1 MRALAIVV
9 WLVCAAPALGQELEP
24 RSYSPAPVGTTF
36 VIAGVGGSEGPLLF
50 DPSVPVHDVRAELTI
65 ATFAFGYTFGL
76 AGRQARILAVAPV
89 ASGHISGEVGGHP
102 ERFPM
107 NGLVDPRIK
116 LSVGLMGAPALGL
129 TEFAH
134 APRGTVI
141 GASVTVMPPLGAYD
155 EQSVVN
161 LGYNRWAFKPEIGVS
176 RPLGR
181 WTLEGYVGAWL
192 FTTNDHYFPGNARK
206 SQAPI
211 LSLQGHV
218 GYALTRRSWLA
229 FNATWFEGGETRIE
243 RMVSPDEQRNLRLGA
258 TLSIPAGASNSVKV
272 VYNTGATTRRG
283 TDFDTLTLQWQRV
296 WF

>member
-1 MRALAIVV
+1 MRALAIAVS
-9 WLVCAAPALGQELEP
+9 LLCATPALGQELEP
-24 RSYSPAPVGTTF
+24 RSYSPAPIGTTF
-36 VIAGVGGSEGPLLF
+36 LIAGIGGSEGALFF

-76 AGRQARILAVAPV
+76 AGHQARILAVAPV
-89 ASGHISGEVGGHP
+89 ASGHISGEVGGHA

-107 NGLVDPRIK
+107 DGLVDPRIK
-116 LSVGLMGAPALGL
+116 LSFGLTGAPALGVA
-129 TEFAH
+129 EFAS
-134 APRGTVI
+134 ASRGTVI

-155 EQSVVN
+155 EHRVVN
-161 LGYNRWAFKPEIGVS
+161 LGYNRWGFKPEIGMS

-181 WTLEGYVGAWL
+181 WTLEGYLGAWL
-192 FTTNDHYFPGNARK
+192 FTTNGSYFPGNARK

-229 FNATWFEGGETRIE
+229 FNATWFEGGETQIDRI
-243 RMVSPDEQRNLRLGA
+243 VSPDQQRNLRLGA
-258 TLSIPAGASNSVKV
+258 TLSIPAGKSNSVKV

-283 TDFDTLTLQWQRV
+283 SDFDTLSLQWQRV